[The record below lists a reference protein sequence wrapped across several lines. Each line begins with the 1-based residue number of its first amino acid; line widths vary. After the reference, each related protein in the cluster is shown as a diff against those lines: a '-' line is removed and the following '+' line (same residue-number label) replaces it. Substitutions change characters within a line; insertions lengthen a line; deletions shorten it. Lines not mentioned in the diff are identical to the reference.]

1 MLWRSHFFWCKISR
15 WWFSTEAWPKNLLWT
30 FSQIWTTS
38 SLTRVFTKCL
48 LKRFQ
53 TGSPTAIPPLDLRN
67 TQPKIAFVMLTLFAC
82 EWFIRW
88 NEQMV
93 AWVYT
98 FGSTTHPF
106 NWKIQK
112 RRKQGKVFSSPTKVI
127 YTCIYIYITLRRFV
141 DIARLYTT
149 APQILNGK
157 RSFDGLLTNLP

>member
-1 MLWRSHFFWCKISR
+1 MLLFRQSISIIYNHYAAKVSFFLMQDIEMVILHWSMIAS
-15 WWFSTEAWPKNLLWT
+15 PKNLFWT
-30 FSQIWTTS
+30 FSQIWTAS

-82 EWFIRW
+82 EWFIRS
-88 NEQMV
+88 NEQML
-93 AWVYT
+93 AWVYN

-112 RRKQGKVFSSPTKVI
+112 RRKQGKVVSNPTRAI
-127 YTCIYIYITLRRFV
+127 YTYICISNAT
-141 DIARLYTT
+141 
-149 APQILNGK
+149 
-157 RSFDGLLTNLP
+157 